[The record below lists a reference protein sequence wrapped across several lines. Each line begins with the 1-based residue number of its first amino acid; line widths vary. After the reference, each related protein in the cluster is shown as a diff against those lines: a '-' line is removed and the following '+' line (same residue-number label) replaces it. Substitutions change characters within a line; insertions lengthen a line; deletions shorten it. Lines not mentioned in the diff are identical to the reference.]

1 MEDHSQEPEPTS
13 GNRDPPAAVFYQD
26 VIVGSKPVA
35 AAAAAASK
43 ACDGSSSNDGFVKVE
58 DLERALAEI
67 SKMRLCV
74 ESILEKLPDKSY
86 LRAFKEASDP
96 DEAQRGFK
104 PMTKVRY
111 LLALRMPDLAS
122 SSRVP

>member
-1 MEDHSQEPEPTS
+1 MKDHSQEPEPTS

-111 LLALRMPDLAS
+111 LLALRMS